1 MARLTEQEI
10 QNNIFKKAFDGEVLR
25 QAKYSFLTNTVK
37 DKRLKKLYKL
47 FEMAAT
53 SHIAELKQEMQNLD
67 IK

>member
-10 QNNIFKKAFDGEVLR
+10 QNNIFKKALDREMLR
-25 QAKYSFLTNTVK
+25 QAKYNYLTNTVK
-37 DKRLKKLYKL
+37 DKRLKKLFKV
-47 FEMAAT
+47 FDMTAT

>member
-10 QNNIFKKAFDGEVLR
+10 QNNILKKAFDGEVLR
-25 QAKYSFLTNTVK
+25 QAKYKYLANAVK
-37 DKRLKKLYKL
+37 DKRLKKLYKV
-47 FEMAAT
+47 FDMTAT